1 MCVYGDVVYAQT
13 WQGMTL
19 KNCMEPFSYTS
30 TAYVVASALVSV
42 QLFCKHLGNLQKCF
56 GQMVYRPPWQKIAR
70 TPMSPAAK
78 SGEKKLFSQAR
89 IWSLGIQLQ
98 KGSPTLYIWQ
108 SKWVGIIAIRTERTQ
123 IHFLSDVIVA
133 VGSYQTL
140 IIAHDHPRDHP
151 RTYTVYQGA
160 RHSTRSNA
168 RN

>member
-1 MCVYGDVVYAQT
+1 M
-13 WQGMTL
+13 L
-19 KNCMEPFSYTS
+19 K
-30 TAYVVASALVSV
+30 
-42 QLFCKHLGNLQKCF
+42 LGR
-56 GQMVYRPPWQKIAR
+56 YRPWKAVSSHFHTPVRPMLLHRPSFLFNCFVKIWATCKNVLGKWFTAPLWQKIAR

-98 KGSPTLYIWQ
+98 EGSPTLYIWQ